1 MSQRKRISQSSWAP
15 ERGLLASPARRGG
28 RDEIR
33 QRILAV
39 VDSIPRGC
47 VATYG
52 QVAREAGLARRAR
65 LVGRVLRDLPAGSGL
80 PWHRVVNAS
89 GRISLR
95 AGDGAARQ
103 RRRLAQEGVRF
114 EGGGRIDLARS
125 GWGPA
130 E

>member
-1 MSQRKRISQSSWAP
+1 MGHWPSAATLEPVPRD
-15 ERGLLASPARRGG
+15 
-28 RDEIR
+28 RDEHR

-39 VDSIPRGC
+39 VDSIPRGR

-65 LVGRVLRDLPAGSGL
+65 LVGRILAQLPSGSSL

-95 AGDGAARQ
+95 SGSGAALQ
-103 RRRLAQEGVRF
+103 RRRLAREGVRF
-114 EGGGRIDLARS
+114 TPAGRIDLGRFRWS
-125 GWGPA
+125 PDP
-130 E
+130 